1 MALELGPSRYHHRL
15 DAFMEREGYVSKER
29 LYHRVVRCWCGSYSL
44 SSTGESSGEFRHYQ
58 HCEHCGCLI
67 LKDVLA
73 EEDIGELYG
82 PRYYREHQIAIGLPD
97 FTKRYETDADDR
109 IPVWIEI
116 LKRFCKKGKVLEIG
130 SSHGRFLK
138 ELSDLGYDVV
148 GLDLD
153 TDICNWSREKTRCDI
168 RCATVDKIKDEK
180 FDVVFAGDVL
190 EHLYDPKE
198 FVQQV
203 MDVLRPGGTALFQT
217 IIFDDWRQC
226 PIEALRPL
234 FHTILY
240 ARRSLRL
247 LEGALSSFYDVIP
260 GVFGCTVAVF
270 VNKGS

>member
-15 DAFMEREGYVSKER
+15 DAFMEREGYVSRKR
-29 LYHRVVRCWCGSYSL
+29 LYHRVVRCWCGSASL
-44 SSTGESSGEFRHYQ
+44 SSAGESFEEIAHYQ
-58 HCEHCGCLI
+58 YCEDCGCLI

-73 EEDIGELYG
+73 KEDIGELYG

-97 FTKRYETDADDR
+97 FAKRYETDADDR

-116 LKRFCKKGKVLEIG
+116 LKRFCKKGRVLEIG

-138 ELSDLGYDVV
+138 ELSALGYDVV

-153 TDICNWSREKTRCDI
+153 PGICNWAREKTNCNI
-168 RCATVDKIKDEK
+168 RCTTVDKIKDEE

-203 MDVLRPGGTALFQT
+203 MEVLRPGGMALFQT
-217 IIFDDWRQC
+217 IIFDHWRQC

-240 ARRSLRL
+240 TRRSLRL
-247 LEGALSSFYDVIP
+247 LEGAHSSFIDVIP
-260 GVFGCTVAVF
+260 SVFGCTVAVF
-270 VNKGS
+270 VKKDS